1 MEEYLECII
10 CYDEIDKNVGDFILD
25 ICDTCKYIVH
35 ISCYEEYL
43 KINNRLNNTDIN
55 DKCLMCHKYN
65 NNYKN
70 IIINNHAIQVNN
82 PIRIYKNYCKNI
94 IIAIALILLLII
106 IIVYIILI
114 KR

>member
-1 MEEYLECII
+1 MKSKT
-10 CYDEIDKNVGDFILD
+10 KNVFFLVIISIL
-25 ICDTCKYIVH
+25 IIIFGYI
-35 ISCYEEYL
+35 ISIYMR
-43 KINNRLNNTDIN
+43 INNRLNNTDIN